1 MPGVGLSVADMST
14 PPPSSIQG
22 LIGEAL
28 RESSELARK
37 EIALFRTEML
47 SNVRTLFMGLAMIVA
62 AAVFAIVSL
71 LVLIDALVKYVATLV
86 NSEWLAALIVGG
98 VLLLIA
104 IVLGV
109 IGAKAMSLA
118 NLAPTRTTRQV
129 RQDARAL
136 SERVSG

>member
-1 MPGVGLSVADMST
+1 MPVVSRNVADMST

-37 EIALFRTEML
+37 EIALFRTEMI

-71 LVLIDALVKYVATLV
+71 LVLIDAFVKYVATLV

-98 VLLLIA
+98 VLLLVA
-104 IVLGV
+104 LVLGF

-118 NLAPTRTTRQV
+118 NLAPTRTTRPGTG
-129 RQDARAL
+129 RRPTRGG
-136 SERVSG
+136 STWR

>member
-1 MPGVGLSVADMST
+1 MST

-22 LIGEAL
+22 LVGEAL

-37 EIALFRTEML
+37 EIALFRTEMI

-71 LVLIDALVKYVATLV
+71 LVLIDALVEYVATLV
-86 NSEWLAALIVGG
+86 QSEWLAALIVGG
-98 VLLLIA
+98 VLLLVA
-104 IVLGV
+104 LVLGI
-109 IGAKAMSLA
+109 IGAKTMSRA

>member
-1 MPGVGLSVADMST
+1 MST
-14 PPPSSIQG
+14 PPPGNIQG

-28 RESSELARK
+28 RETSELARK
-37 EIALFRTEML
+37 EIALFRQEMV
-47 SNVRTLFMGLAMIVA
+47 SNVRTLFIGLAMIVA
-62 AAVFAIVSL
+62 AAVFAVVSL
-71 LVLIDALVKYVATLV
+71 LVFIDALVKYVATLV

-98 VLLLIA
+98 GFLLVALI
-104 IVLGV
+104 LGF
-109 IGAKAMSLA
+109 IGVRSMSLS